1 MDCYMYLVQVSPR
14 SFSTRRSEEHP
25 CVFKFTV
32 IGQGG
37 MASEYPAGAVAA
49 AERTKTP
56 SKRPAGRRR
65 GRLANSRPGTPSV
78 SSETK
83 DTDSEREGS
92 KDGERDDDDDEE
104 DKDDRRDEDKEDEDK
119 KDDNSSSSSSGA
131 VSLLSLA
138 ATVLFSP
145 RLLKRA
151 RAARRQ
157 LALSDAG
164 EDEADRRGRGGGVE
178 RRRGIALPRP
188 HRDVL

>member
-1 MDCYMYLVQVSPR
+1 MYLVQVSPR

-119 KDDNSSSSSSGA
+119 KDDNSSSSSGA
-131 VSLLSLA
+131 VSLLLFA